1 MHDLLVATPKNSASP
16 LVLTSAFSSLQKNFR
31 ERTVSDLGRE
41 TIASIF
47 AHQSPTKGGR
57 ALSGAEE
64 VEDPNLRVTQ
74 NPLRRQSV
82 SSIDGAAYEYA
93 DPAGESEDV

>member
-1 MHDLLVATPKNSASP
+1 M
-16 LVLTSAFSSLQKNFR
+16 
-31 ERTVSDLGRE
+31 SDLGRE

-57 ALSGAEE
+57 SLPGAE
-64 VEDPNLRVTQ
+64 DPTNPLGTTPPGRITQ

-82 SSIDGAAYEYA
+82 SSVDGAEYEYQDADPAEYQDA